1 MVIEFYLEEN
11 PKGTAQQK
19 GESVSNG
26 RIHHFEKA
34 NVRKMRQIYKEKILH
49 EMERDSIKAPLIE
62 GPVFL
67 SVDFYFSIKDK
78 KKQNKWKDTKP
89 DLDNSVKLL
98 QDVLSDLGFFAKG
111 DEQVACL
118 VLHKFWSVRPR
129 VKIEISPIVEDE
141 DDDTV

>member
-26 RIHHFEKA
+26 HIHHFEKA

-49 EMERDSIKAPLIE
+49 EMERDGIKAPLIE

-98 QDVLSDLGFFAKG
+98 QDVMSDLGFFAKG

-118 VLHKFWSVRPR
+118 VLHKFWAGRPHI
-129 VKIEISPIVEDE
+129 KIEISPIVEDE

>member
-11 PKGTAQQK
+11 PKGTHQQR
-19 GESVSNG
+19 GESVING
-26 RIHHFEKA
+26 HIHHFEKA
-34 NVRKMRQIYKEKILH
+34 NVRRMRQIYKTKILH
-49 EMERDSIKAPLIE
+49 EMERDGIKPPHLE

-67 SVDFYFSIKDK
+67 SVDFYYSIKDK
-78 KKQNKWKDTKP
+78 KKQGKWKDTVP

-98 QDVLSDLGFFAKG
+98 QDVLNDIGFFSKG
-111 DEQVACL
+111 DEQIACL

-141 DDDTV
+141 DDDSV